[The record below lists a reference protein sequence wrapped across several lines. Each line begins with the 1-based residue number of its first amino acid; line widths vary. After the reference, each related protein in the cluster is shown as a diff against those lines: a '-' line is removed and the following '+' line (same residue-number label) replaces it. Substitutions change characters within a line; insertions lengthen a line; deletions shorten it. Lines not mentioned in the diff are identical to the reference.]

1 MVRAASIKAFRG
13 RHHPQVANSRRR
25 IKGIQRIRFGGFEL
39 SFPIPDLAWEPP
51 IPNVGR
57 P

>member
-1 MVRAASIKAFRG
+1 MVRAASIKGFRG

-25 IKGIQRIRFGGFEL
+25 SKGIQNARFGGFEL
-39 SFPIPDLAWEPP
+39 SFLIPNLAWEPP